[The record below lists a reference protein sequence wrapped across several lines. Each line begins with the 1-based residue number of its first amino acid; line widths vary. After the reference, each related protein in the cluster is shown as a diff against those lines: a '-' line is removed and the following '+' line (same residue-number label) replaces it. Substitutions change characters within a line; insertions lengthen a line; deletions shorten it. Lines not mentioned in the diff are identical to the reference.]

1 MRFYSVLMR
10 FYSVLMR
17 FYSVLGPKHSKL
29 TPRKWTS
36 TGSVDITLSFDI
48 AVIELIKQYLIK
60 YYVRIEHT
68 LVALGFVNEII

>member
-1 MRFYSVLMR
+1 MSI
-10 FYSVLMR
+10 S
-17 FYSVLGPKHSKL
+17 
-29 TPRKWTS
+29 
-36 TGSVDITLSFDI
+36 LSPLCDN